1 VETSVRLATSSAED
15 TRSLGRAISEALR
28 PGDVVALAGDLGAGK
43 TAFVQGAAAGL
54 GVTEPVVSPTFTL
67 VREYDGRVH
76 VVHVD
81 VYRLDRIN
89 DVVDLGFDEFV
100 DGSNV
105 VFVEWGDVIQGLL
118 PESWLAVDLSLDERD
133 DARRSVR
140 LTGTG
145 PSWVGRW
152 ELIEQHVSGWVEE
165 TPADRVE
172 RTLADPEDG

>member
-1 VETSVRLATSSAED
+1 METSVRLATASAED
-15 TRSLGRAISEALR
+15 TRRLGRAVSEALR

-54 GVTEPVVSPTFTL
+54 GVTDPVVSPTFTL

-89 DVVDLGFDEFV
+89 DVIDLGFDEFL
-100 DGSNV
+100 DGSAV

-118 PESWLAVDLSLDERD
+118 PESWLSVDLSLDDVD
-133 DARRSVR
+133 DTRRSVR

-145 PSWVGRW
+145 PTWVARW
-152 ELIEQHVSGWVEE
+152 EGVERNVSDWVER
-165 TPADRVE
+165 TPAD
-172 RTLADPEDG
+172 PEEG